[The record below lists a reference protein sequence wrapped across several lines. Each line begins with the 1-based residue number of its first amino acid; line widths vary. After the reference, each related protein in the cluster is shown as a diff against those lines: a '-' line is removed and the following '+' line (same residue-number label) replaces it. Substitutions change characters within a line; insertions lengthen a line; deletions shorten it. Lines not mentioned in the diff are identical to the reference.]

1 MKKAILKYKQGGFE
15 ILEEGDYVIC
25 SVSGKK
31 ILLNDLKY
39 WNVDLQEA
47 YFSPL
52 EVDQKYNHG

>member
-15 ILEEGDYVIC
+15 IIEEGDYVIC

-31 ILLNDLKY
+31 ILLKDLKY